1 MKLLALIGQGST
13 RTWIRQLPAFSSQA
27 RCASILAHVHCGQS
41 ASLSSVYPFKT
52 TMGEPEIIDR
62 LQYILH
68 PPFSP
73 TKHADTFQHKNGE
86 LHNHRQA
93 HGDANGCRTIEL
105 DISAADLR
113 RILNTAVNRSTKPE
127 LNCENHHQKSPLR
140 SGGALA
146 PQPPPAAA
154 PSCRLA
160 STLCTGADEAPHV
173 ESRPLPETL
182 VAAAPATVTAA
193 VFLLVL
199 GCGGA
204 QQLGGWRMSSAD
216 ISNVL
221 FCVHVEEFLAF
232 FSTTVAE
239 RTLVGQRLAVEENE
253 NRAYAYRYSNS
264 LCAVVIADRDYPER
278 VALGLATKIVDEYS
292 KEHDDRY
299 INSAEEKTEFAP
311 LRQYITKYQDPRQA
325 DEIMRVQEELDKTK
339 VVLHK
344 TIESIL
350 ERGEKLENL
359 VDRSNMLSSQSKMFY
374 TTAKKTNSCCIVM

>member
-1 MKLLALIGQGST
+1 MKIYHLALVRPKDS
-13 RTWIRQLPAFSSQA
+13 
-27 RCASILAHVHCGQS
+27 VHNRVTQV
-41 ASLSSVYPFKT
+41 LSSESDVSSFSFFKR
-52 TMGEPEIIDR
+52 G
-62 LQYILH
+62 
-68 PPFSP
+68 
-73 TKHADTFQHKNGE
+73 
-86 LHNHRQA
+86 RQRE
-93 HGDANGCRTIEL
+93 C
-105 DISAADLR
+105 S
-113 RILNTAVNRSTKPE
+113 
-127 LNCENHHQKSPLR
+127 
-140 SGGALA
+140 
-146 PQPPPAAA
+146 
-154 PSCRLA
+154 
-160 STLCTGADEAPHV
+160 
-173 ESRPLPETL
+173 
-182 VAAAPATVTAA
+182 
-193 VFLLVL
+193 
-199 GCGGA
+199 
-204 QQLGGWRMSSAD
+204 
-216 ISNVL
+216 
-221 FCVHVEEFLAF
+221 VEEFLAF

-359 VDRSNMLSSQSKMFY
+359 VDRSNMLSS
-374 TTAKKTNSCCIVM
+374 